1 MTTQRKNINKEQFFT
16 NHETARRLANWIK
29 EQDWY
34 SSITR
39 TIEPSAGDGAWLD
52 VGLQVDE
59 AYDIDPKHDDVKEI
73 EDWLTYDVGKVKG
86 KTLYVGNPPFGRMGK
101 LAKAFMNHC
110 VETGDYIA
118 FILPA
123 AMAKITQI
131 RQIDPRLHLIHQ
143 EDLLDET
150 FRFERDGKVVSTV
163 FQVWERRDELRVDPK
178 KRTSCSDFSFATTTE
193 FTYENA
199 LSEFLKRGL
208 LEKPL
213 NKIQDEIDTKS
224 QTIRDLTKKLKL
236 SGVDLTNDDELKQL
250 KLEVKSLKAEKKDL
264 KESCMNILKNF
275 SQRPADVPEDV
286 DIAICTHGS
295 GVGKVHGKNF
305 NSKSTRTHRFIRI
318 ENPNLQKEKLIK
330 RLRSLDYESIYKYST
345 GATCVSKE
353 EIVYL
358 YCKKYLTN
366 EL

>member
-1 MTTQRKNINKEQFFT
+1 MTTQRKNINNEQFFT

-29 EQDWY
+29 EQEWY
-34 SSITR
+34 PSIIR

-52 VGLQVDE
+52 IGLQVDE
-59 AYDIDPKHDDVKEI
+59 AYDIEPMHDDVKKI
-73 EDWLTYDVGKVKG
+73 DDWLTYDVGLVEG

-123 AMAKITQI
+123 AMAKVTQI
-131 RQIDPRLHLIHQ
+131 RQIDSRLHLIHQ

-163 FQVWERRDELRVDPK
+163 FQVWERRDELRIDPI
-178 KRTSCSDFSFATTTE
+178 KRTSCSDFSFATTSEVTFE
-193 FTYENA
+193 SIASQIIAKGLDKGLRNEIVA
-199 LSEFLKRGL
+199 L
-208 LEKPL
+208 
-213 NKIQDEIDTKS
+213 
-224 QTIRDLTKKLKL
+224 
-236 SGVDLTNDDELKQL
+236 
-250 KLEVKSLKAEKKDL
+250 L
-264 KESCMNILKNF
+264 KESF
-275 SQRPADVPEDV
+275 SQRPADVPEGV

-295 GVGKVHGKNF
+295 GVGKVHPKNF
-305 NSKSTRTHRFIRI
+305 NSKSTRTHRFINI
-318 ENPNLQKEKLIK
+318 DNENLTKEELTK

-358 YCKKYLTN
+358 YCKKYLTD

>member
-1 MTTQRKNINKEQFFT
+1 MTTQRKNINNEQFFT

-29 EQDWY
+29 EQEWY
-34 SSITR
+34 PSITR

-52 VGLQVDE
+52 IGLQVDE
-59 AYDIDPKHDDVKEI
+59 AYDIEPMHDDVKKI
-73 EDWLTYDVGKVKG
+73 DDWLTYDVGKVKG

-131 RQIDPRLHLIHQ
+131 RQIDPRLHLIYQ

-163 FQVWERRDELRVDPK
+163 FQVWERRDELRVDPE
-178 KRTSCSDFSFATTTE
+178 KRTSCSDFSFATTSEVTFE
-193 FTYENA
+193 SIASQIIAKGLDKGLRKEIVA
-199 LSEFLKRGL
+199 L
-208 LEKPL
+208 
-213 NKIQDEIDTKS
+213 
-224 QTIRDLTKKLKL
+224 
-236 SGVDLTNDDELKQL
+236 
-250 KLEVKSLKAEKKDL
+250 L
-264 KESCMNILKNF
+264 KESF
-275 SQRPADVPEDV
+275 SQRPADVPEGV

-295 GVGKVHGKNF
+295 GVGKVHPKNF
-305 NSKSTRTHRFIRI
+305 NSKSTRTHRFINI
-318 ENPNLQKEKLIK
+318 DNDNLTKEELTK

-358 YCKKYLTN
+358 YCKKYLTD

>member
-1 MTTQRKNINKEQFFT
+1 MTTQRKNINNEQFFT

-29 EQDWY
+29 EQEWY
-34 SSITR
+34 PSITR

-52 VGLQVDE
+52 IGLQVDE
-59 AYDIDPKHDDVKEI
+59 AYDIEPMHDRVTKV
-73 EDWLTYDVGKVKG
+73 EDWLTYDVGEIKG
-86 KTLYVGNPPFGRMGK
+86 KTLYVGNPPFRRMGK
-101 LAKAFMNHC
+101 LAKAFINHC
-110 VETGDYIA
+110 VQTGDYIA

-131 RQIDPRLHLIHQ
+131 RQIDKRLHLIHQ

-178 KRTSCSDFSFATTTE
+178 KRTSCSDFSFATT
-193 FTYENA
+193 
-199 LSEFLKRGL
+199 SEVTFESIASQLIAKGL
-208 LEKPL
+208 DKGLRK
-213 NKIQDEIDTKS
+213 EI
-224 QTIRDLTKKLKL
+224 
-236 SGVDLTNDDELKQL
+236 VDL
-250 KLEVKSLKAEKKDL
+250 L
-264 KESCMNILKNF
+264 KESF
-275 SQRPADVPEDV
+275 SQRPADVPEGV

-305 NSKSTRTHRFIRI
+305 NSKSTRTHRFIKI
-318 ENPNLQKEKLIK
+318 DNPNLQKEKLIK

-358 YCKKYLTN
+358 YCKKYLTI

>member
-1 MTTQRKNINKEQFFT
+1 MTTQRKNINNEQFFT

-29 EQDWY
+29 EQEWY
-34 SSITR
+34 PSITR

-52 VGLQVDE
+52 IGLQVDE
-59 AYDIDPKHDDVKEI
+59 AYDIEPMHDDVKKI
-73 EDWLTYDVGKVKG
+73 DDWLTYDVGLVEG

-150 FRFERDGKVVSTV
+150 FRYERDGKVVATV

-178 KRTSCSDFSFATTTE
+178 KRTSCSDFSFETTSEVTFE
-193 FTYENA
+193 SIASQIIAKGLDKGLRKEIVA
-199 LSEFLKRGL
+199 L
-208 LEKPL
+208 
-213 NKIQDEIDTKS
+213 
-224 QTIRDLTKKLKL
+224 
-236 SGVDLTNDDELKQL
+236 
-250 KLEVKSLKAEKKDL
+250 L
-264 KESCMNILKNF
+264 KESF
-275 SQRPADVPEDV
+275 SQRPADVPEGV

-295 GVGKVHGKNF
+295 GVGKVFPKNF
-305 NSKSTRTHRFIRI
+305 NSKSTRTHRFINI
-318 ENPNLQKEKLIK
+318 DNENLTKEELTK

-358 YCKKYLTN
+358 YCKKYLTD

>member
-1 MTTQRKNINKEQFFT
+1 MTTQRKNINNEQFFT
-16 NHETARRLANWIK
+16 NYDTARRLATWIQ

-59 AYDIDPKHDDVKEI
+59 AYDIEPMHDSVQKVD
-73 EDWLTYDVGKVKG
+73 DWLTYDVGSIEG

-123 AMAKITQI
+123 SMAKVTQI

-143 EDLLDET
+143 EDLLTET

-163 FQVWERRDELRVDPK
+163 FQVWERREELRVDPK
-178 KRTSCSDFSFATTTE
+178 KKTSCSDFSFATT
-193 FTYENA
+193 
-199 LSEFLKRGL
+199 SEVTFESVVSQIIAKGL
-208 LEKPL
+208 DKGLRK
-213 NKIQDEIDTKS
+213 EIVG
-224 QTIRDLTKKLKL
+224 L
-236 SGVDLTNDDELKQL
+236 
-250 KLEVKSLKAEKKDL
+250 L
-264 KESCMNILKNF
+264 KESF
-275 SQRPADVPEDV
+275 SQRPAEVPKGV

-295 GVGKVHGKNF
+295 GVGKVHPKNF
-305 NSKSTRTHRFIRI
+305 SSKSTRTHRFINI
-318 ENPNLQKEKLIK
+318 DNDELTKEKLTK

-358 YCKKYLTN
+358 YCKKYLTT
-366 EL
+366 EI

>member
-1 MTTQRKNINKEQFFT
+1 MTTQRKNINNEQFFT
-16 NHETARRLANWIK
+16 NYDTARRLATWIK

-52 VGLQVDE
+52 IGLQVDE
-59 AYDIDPKHDDVKEI
+59 AYDIEPMHDSVQKVD
-73 EDWLTYDVGKVKG
+73 DWLTYDPGKVEG

-123 AMAKITQI
+123 SMAKVTQI
-131 RQIDPRLHLIHQ
+131 RQIDRHLHLIHQ
-143 EDLLDET
+143 EDLLSET

-163 FQVWERRDELRVDPK
+163 FQVWERREELRVDPK
-178 KRTSCSDFSFATTTE
+178 KKTSCSDFSFATT
-193 FTYENA
+193 
-199 LSEFLKRGL
+199 SEVTFESVVSQIIAKGL
-208 LEKPL
+208 DKGLRS
-213 NKIQDEIDTKS
+213 EIVG
-224 QTIRDLTKKLKL
+224 L
-236 SGVDLTNDDELKQL
+236 
-250 KLEVKSLKAEKKDL
+250 L
-264 KESCMNILKNF
+264 KESF
-275 SQRPADVPEDV
+275 SQRPAEVPKDV

-295 GVGKVHGKNF
+295 GVGKVHPKNF
-305 NSKSTRTHRFIRI
+305 NSKSTRTHRFINI
-318 ENPNLQKEKLIK
+318 DNKNLTKEELTK

-358 YCKKYLTN
+358 YCNKYLTT
-366 EL
+366 EI

>member
-1 MTTQRKNINKEQFFT
+1 MTTQRKNINNEQFFT

-29 EQDWY
+29 EQEWY
-34 SSITR
+34 PSITR

-52 VGLQVDE
+52 IGLQVDE
-59 AYDIDPKHDDVKEI
+59 AYDIEPMHDDVKKI
-73 EDWLTYDVGKVKG
+73 DDWLTYDVGKVKG

-131 RQIDPRLHLIHQ
+131 RQIDTRLHLIHQ

-150 FRFERDGKVVSTV
+150 FRYERDGKVVSTV
-163 FQVWERRDELRVDPK
+163 FQVWERRDELRVDPE
-178 KRTSCSDFSFATTTE
+178 KRTSCSDFSFATT
-193 FTYENA
+193 
-199 LSEFLKRGL
+199 SEVTFESIASQIIAKGL
-208 LEKPL
+208 DKGLRK
-213 NKIQDEIDTKS
+213 EIV
-224 QTIRDLTKKLKL
+224 KL
-236 SGVDLTNDDELKQL
+236 
-250 KLEVKSLKAEKKDL
+250 L
-264 KESCMNILKNF
+264 KESF
-275 SQRPADVPEDV
+275 SQRPADVPEGV
-286 DIAICTHGS
+286 DLAICTHGS
-295 GVGKVHGKNF
+295 GVGKVHPKNF
-305 NSKSTRTHRFIRI
+305 EKKSTRTHRFINI
-318 ENPNLQKEKLIK
+318 DNEDLTKEELTK

-358 YCKKYLTN
+358 YCKKYLTD

>member
-1 MTTQRKNINKEQFFT
+1 MTTQRKNINNEQFFT

-29 EQDWY
+29 EQEWY
-34 SSITR
+34 PSITR

-52 VGLQVDE
+52 IGLQVDE
-59 AYDIDPKHDDVKEI
+59 AYDIEPMHDRVTKV
-73 EDWLTYDVGKVKG
+73 EDWLTYDVGEIKG

-101 LAKAFMNHC
+101 LAKAFINHC
-110 VETGDYIA
+110 VQTGDYIA

-131 RQIDPRLHLIHQ
+131 RQIDKRLHLIHQ

-178 KRTSCSDFSFATTTE
+178 KRTSCSDFSFATT
-193 FTYENA
+193 
-199 LSEFLKRGL
+199 SEVTFESIASQLIAKGL
-208 LEKPL
+208 DKGLRK
-213 NKIQDEIDTKS
+213 EI
-224 QTIRDLTKKLKL
+224 
-236 SGVDLTNDDELKQL
+236 VDL
-250 KLEVKSLKAEKKDL
+250 L
-264 KESCMNILKNF
+264 KESF
-275 SQRPADVPEDV
+275 SQRPADVPEGV

-305 NSKSTRTHRFIRI
+305 NSKSTRTHRFIKI
-318 ENPNLQKEKLIK
+318 DNPNLQKEKLIK

-358 YCKKYLTN
+358 YCKKYLTI

>member
-1 MTTQRKNINKEQFFT
+1 MTTQRKNINNEQFFT
-16 NHETARRLANWIK
+16 NYETAKRLGEWIRWQ
-29 EQDWY
+29 EWY
-34 SSITR
+34 PTITR

-52 VGLQVDE
+52 IGLHIDE
-59 AYDIDPKHDDVKEI
+59 AYDIEPMHDDVEKI
-73 EDWLTYDVGKVKG
+73 DDWLTYDPGEVKG

-110 VETGDYIA
+110 AKTGDYIA

-123 AMAKITQI
+123 SMAKVTQI
-131 RQIDPRLHLIHQ
+131 RQIDPHLHLIHQ
-143 EDLLDET
+143 EDLLNET

-163 FQVWERRDELRVDPK
+163 FQVWERRAELRVDPK
-178 KRTSCSDFSFATTTE
+178 KRTSCSDFSFATT
-193 FTYENA
+193 
-199 LSEFLKRGL
+199 SEVTFESIASQIIAKGL
-208 LEKPL
+208 DKGLRK
-213 NKIQDEIDTKS
+213 EI
-224 QTIRDLTKKLKL
+224 
-236 SGVDLTNDDELKQL
+236 VDL
-250 KLEVKSLKAEKKDL
+250 L
-264 KESCMNILKNF
+264 KESF
-275 SQRPADVPEDV
+275 SQRPADVPKGV

-305 NSKSTRTHRFIRI
+305 NSKSTRTHRFINI
-318 ENPNLQKEKLIK
+318 DNPNLQKEKLIK

>member
-1 MTTQRKNINKEQFFT
+1 MTTQRKNINNEQFFT

-29 EQDWY
+29 QQHWY
-34 SSITR
+34 PSITR

-59 AYDIDPKHDDVKEI
+59 AYDIEPMHDSVLKID
-73 EDWLTYDVGKVKG
+73 DWLTYDAGRISG

-110 VETGDYIA
+110 AKTGDYIA

-123 AMAKITQI
+123 AMAKVTQI
-131 RQIDPRLHLIHQ
+131 RQIDPHLHLIHQ

-163 FQVWERRDELRVDPK
+163 FQVWERRNDLRIDPS
-178 KRTSCSDFSFATTTE
+178 KRTSCSDFSFETT
-193 FTYENA
+193 
-199 LSEFLKRGL
+199 SEVTFESIASQIIAKGL
-208 LEKPL
+208 DKGLRS
-213 NKIQDEIDTKS
+213 EIVG
-224 QTIRDLTKKLKL
+224 L
-236 SGVDLTNDDELKQL
+236 
-250 KLEVKSLKAEKKDL
+250 L
-264 KESCMNILKNF
+264 KESF
-275 SQRPADVPEDV
+275 SQRPAPVPKDVE
-286 DIAICTHGS
+286 IAICTHGS
-295 GVGKVHGKNF
+295 GVGKVFPKNF
-305 NSKSTRTHRFIRI
+305 ENKSTRTHRFIKI
-318 ENPNLQKEKLIK
+318 DNKSLTKEELTK

-366 EL
+366 EF

>member
-1 MTTQRKNINKEQFFT
+1 MTTQRKNINNEQFFT

-52 VGLQVDE
+52 IGLQVDE
-59 AYDIDPKHDDVKEI
+59 AYDIEPMHDDVEKI
-73 EDWLTYDVGKVKG
+73 DDWLTYDVGKVKG

-131 RQIDPRLHLIHQ
+131 RQIDKRLHLIHQ

-178 KRTSCSDFSFATTTE
+178 KRTSCSDFSFATTSEVTFE
-193 FTYENA
+193 SIASQIIAKGLDSGLRKEIVA
-199 LSEFLKRGL
+199 L
-208 LEKPL
+208 
-213 NKIQDEIDTKS
+213 
-224 QTIRDLTKKLKL
+224 
-236 SGVDLTNDDELKQL
+236 
-250 KLEVKSLKAEKKDL
+250 L
-264 KESCMNILKNF
+264 KESF
-275 SQRPADVPEDV
+275 SQRPADVPEGV

-295 GVGKVHGKNF
+295 GVGKVFPKNF
-305 NSKSTRTHRFIRI
+305 NSKSTRTHRFINI
-318 ENPNLQKEKLIK
+318 DNENLTKEELTK

-358 YCKKYLTN
+358 YCKKYLTD

>member
-1 MTTQRKNINKEQFFT
+1 MTTQRKNINNEQFFT

-29 EQDWY
+29 EQEWY
-34 SSITR
+34 PSITR

-52 VGLQVDE
+52 IGLQVDE
-59 AYDIDPKHDDVKEI
+59 AYDIEPMHDDVKKI
-73 EDWLTYDVGKVKG
+73 DDWLTYDVGLVEG

-131 RQIDPRLHLIHQ
+131 RQIDSRLHLIHQ

-163 FQVWERRDELRVDPK
+163 FQVWERRDELRVDPI
-178 KRTSCSDFSFATTTE
+178 KRTSCSDFSFETTTE
-193 FTYENA
+193 VTFESIASQIIAKGLDKGLRKEIVA
-199 LSEFLKRGL
+199 L
-208 LEKPL
+208 
-213 NKIQDEIDTKS
+213 
-224 QTIRDLTKKLKL
+224 
-236 SGVDLTNDDELKQL
+236 
-250 KLEVKSLKAEKKDL
+250 L
-264 KESCMNILKNF
+264 KESF
-275 SQRPADVPEDV
+275 SQRPADVPEGV

-295 GVGKVHGKNF
+295 GVGKVFPKNF
-305 NSKSTRTHRFIRI
+305 NSKSTRTHRFINI
-318 ENPNLQKEKLIK
+318 DNENLTKEELTK

-358 YCKKYLTN
+358 YCKKYLTD

>member
-1 MTTQRKNINKEQFFT
+1 MTTQRKNINNEQFFT

-29 EQDWY
+29 EQEWY
-34 SSITR
+34 PSITR

-52 VGLQVDE
+52 IGLQVDE
-59 AYDIDPKHDDVKEI
+59 AYDIEPMHDDVKKI
-73 EDWLTYDVGKVKG
+73 DDWLTYDVGLVEG

-131 RQIDPRLHLIHQ
+131 RQIDSRLHLIHQ

-163 FQVWERRDELRVDPK
+163 FQVWERRDELRVDPI
-178 KRTSCSDFSFATTTE
+178 KRTSCSDFSFATTSEVTFE
-193 FTYENA
+193 SIASQIIAKGLDKGLRKEIVA
-199 LSEFLKRGL
+199 L
-208 LEKPL
+208 
-213 NKIQDEIDTKS
+213 
-224 QTIRDLTKKLKL
+224 
-236 SGVDLTNDDELKQL
+236 
-250 KLEVKSLKAEKKDL
+250 L
-264 KESCMNILKNF
+264 KESF
-275 SQRPADVPEDV
+275 SQRPADVPEGV

-295 GVGKVHGKNF
+295 GVGKVFPKNF
-305 NSKSTRTHRFIRI
+305 NSKSTRTHRFINI
-318 ENPNLQKEKLIK
+318 DNENLTKEELTK

-358 YCKKYLTN
+358 YCKKYLTD

>member
-1 MTTQRKNINKEQFFT
+1 MTTQRKNINNEQFFT
-16 NHETARRLANWIK
+16 NYETARRLANWIQD
-29 EQDWY
+29 QDWY
-34 SSITR
+34 PTIAR

-52 VGLQVDE
+52 VGLHIDE
-59 AYDIDPKHDDVKEI
+59 AYDIEPMHARVTKVD
-73 EDWLTYDVGKVKG
+73 DWLTYDPGEVKG

-110 VETGDYIA
+110 AKTGDYIA

-123 AMAKITQI
+123 SLAKITQI
-131 RQIDPRLHLIHQ
+131 RQIDPHLHLIHQ

-163 FQVWERRDELRVDPK
+163 FQVWERRAELRVDPK
-178 KRTSCSDFSFATTTE
+178 KRTSCSDFSFATT
-193 FTYENA
+193 
-199 LSEFLKRGL
+199 SEVTFESIASQIIAKGL
-208 LEKPL
+208 DKGFR
-213 NKIQDEIDTKS
+213 KEI
-224 QTIRDLTKKLKL
+224 
-236 SGVDLTNDDELKQL
+236 VDL
-250 KLEVKSLKAEKKDL
+250 L
-264 KESCMNILKNF
+264 KESF
-275 SQRPADVPEDV
+275 SQRPADVPKGV

-305 NSKSTRTHRFIRI
+305 NSKSTRTHRFINI
-318 ENPNLQKEKLIK
+318 DNPNLQKEKLIK